1 MKIDDELWEV
11 NSYEKEIMEREDK
24 AIDYIE
30 DCIVRRYERILNIL
44 MVVGGITLL
53 SLTLINM

>member
-44 MVVGGITLL
+44 MVIGGIILL